1 MKNFSNEVKS
11 EIMEKYYE
19 KTYNDMI
26 KTASYIY
33 GYFMCS
39 NEEKDIITISSKNI
53 EVLLFLETLLKK
65 YNAKAEIE
73 ERSKI
78 GSIIIEKREI
88 IEKLVAF
95 DEFEKDEKS
104 FLAGMFLAGGR
115 ISDPEKEYN
124 LEIRYD
130 KKNEEKIYEVLSANI
145 LSNFKKQENPN
156 MIYTNIGDS
165 IVSFMAYLFLTKSL
179 ITFEDVRISKD
190 VKNTINRQVNFEMA
204 NLSKSI
210 ETAKKQIADISYIM
224 ENGLEK
230 RLTEK
235 QMEIAN
241 IRMKYPD
248 NTLTEIAKILGISK
262 STANSRIKGINK
274 VVEEDKQKKKQ
285 SKKYKAKLTNR
296 KLDKNGNIKRKIR
309 LMK

>member
-1 MKNFSNEVKS
+1 MKNFSNEVKT

-39 NEEKDIITISSKNI
+39 NEEKDAITISSKNI
-53 EVLLFLETLLKK
+53 DVLLFLETILKK

-78 GSIIIEKREI
+78 GIIKIAKKEI
-88 IEKLVAF
+88 KEKLVVF
-95 DEFEKDEKS
+95 DDFEKDEKS

-115 ISDPEKEYN
+115 ISNPEKEYN

-130 KKNEEKIYEVLSANI
+130 KKNEEKIHQVLSKKI
-145 LSNFKKQENPN
+145 LSNFKNKENPN
-156 MIYTNIGDS
+156 MIYTNVGDN
-165 IVSFMAYLFLTKSL
+165 IVSFMAYLSLTKSL
-179 ITFEDVRISKD
+179 ISFEDVRISKD

-210 ETAKKQIADISYIM
+210 ETAKKQIADISYVM

-235 QMEIAN
+235 QKEIAN

-248 NTLTEIAKILGISK
+248 KTLTEIAKILGISK
-262 STANSRIKGINK
+262 STASSRIKGISNA
-274 VVEEDKQKKKQ
+274 VEEDKQNKKQ
-285 SKKYKAKLTNR
+285 SKKYKIKLANG

>member
-39 NEEKDIITISSKNI
+39 NEENDAITISSKNKD
-53 EVLLFLETLLKK
+53 VLLFLETLLKK

-73 ERSKI
+73 ERFKI
-78 GSIIIEKREI
+78 GTIKIAKEEI
-88 IEKLVAF
+88 NDKLVAF

-124 LEIRYD
+124 LEIRYN
-130 KKNEEKIYEVLSANI
+130 KKNEEKIYEVLSDNV

-156 MIYTNIGDS
+156 MIYTNLGDN
-165 IVSFMAYLFLTKSL
+165 IVSFMAYLSLTKSL
-179 ITFEDVRISKD
+179 ISFEDVRISKD

-210 ETAKKQIADISYIM
+210 ETSKKQLADISYVI

-235 QMEIAN
+235 QMEIAKVR
-241 IRMKYPD
+241 IKYPD
-248 NTLTEIAKILGISK
+248 KTLTEIAKMLGISK
-262 STANSRIKGINK
+262 STASSRIKGISN
-274 VVEEDKQKKKQ
+274 VVEEDKQNKRQ
-285 SKKYKAKLTNR
+285 TKKYKVKLTNG

>member
-39 NEEKDIITISSKNI
+39 NNEKDAITISSKNI
-53 EVLLFLETLLKK
+53 DVLLFLETLLKK

-78 GSIIIEKREI
+78 GTIRIHTKEI
-88 IEKLVAF
+88 KEKLVVF
-95 DEFEKDEKS
+95 DDFEKDEKS

-115 ISDPEKEYN
+115 ISNPEKEYN

-130 KKNEEKIYEVLSANI
+130 KKNEGKIYEVLSDNV
-145 LSNFKKQENPN
+145 LSNFKKQENLN
-156 MIYTNIGDS
+156 MIYTNVGDS
-165 IVSFMAYLFLTKSL
+165 IVSFMAYLSLTKSL
-179 ITFEDVRISKD
+179 IAFEDIRISKD

-210 ETAKKQIADISYIM
+210 ETSKKQLEDISYIM

-248 NTLTEIAKILGISK
+248 KTLTEIAKILGISK
-262 STANSRIKGINK
+262 STASSRIKSISN
-274 VVEEDKQKKKQ
+274 VVEEDKKSKRQN
-285 SKKYKAKLTNR
+285 KKYKTKITKT
-296 KLDKNGNIKRKIR
+296 KLDKNDNLKRRIR